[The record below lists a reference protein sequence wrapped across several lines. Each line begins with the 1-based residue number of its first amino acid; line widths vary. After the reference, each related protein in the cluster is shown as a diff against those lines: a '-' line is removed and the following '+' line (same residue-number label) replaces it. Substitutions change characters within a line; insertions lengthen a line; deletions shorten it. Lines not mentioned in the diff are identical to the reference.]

1 LVDVAVEVDEG
12 HAFEEGVDA
21 EPDEESGDGMDG
33 AGVAVAGVGVVAVVM
48 LDGFLFFFAAGAV
61 VVAVFDAAGELFKQ
75 ELDEEA
81 DHDGGGD
88 FEVDAGGDETIGV
101 VAQKDVGHKI
111 DEAGGEKECTSEDGD
126 AGGDFGADMLAA
138 RDEGGPDHDA
148 RHDEDVG

>member
-1 LVDVAVEVDEG
+1 MDVAVEVDEG

-21 EPDEESGDGMDG
+21 ESDNEPGDRMDG
-33 AGVAVAGVGVVAVVM
+33 AGMAVAGVGVVAVVM
-48 LDGFLFFFAAGAV
+48 LDGFLFFFAARAV
-61 VVAVFDAAGELFKQ
+61 VVAVFDAAGELLKQ

-126 AGGDFGADMLAA
+126 AGGEFGTHVSATG
-138 RDEGGPDHDA
+138 DEAGPCHDA
-148 RHDEDVG
+148 DNDEEIG